1 MATSTTSGDAEQAHD
16 TAARWRWIREQTP
29 AMQRTTYLNCGF
41 SGPLSVAVAEATAR
55 RLDLEVQDGPLTRHV
70 QEDKTAI
77 MDRLRRAGA
86 QLLGADVEEIAV
98 TGNTTEGVNIAVN
111 GTTLQPGDRVV
122 TTSIEHGGGMIPAY
136 WARER
141 RGAELAIVQLS
152 PDDGPGAVVEKFDQ
166 ALGDRAALV
175 IVSEISYATGQVLP
189 MDALVELAHARG
201 ASVVIDGA
209 QTAGHIPIDVHAS
222 GVDAYAIPS
231 HKWLCGPD
239 GLGLLYVRRDRI
251 ADIDPVKVSGR
262 LAKEFDF
269 DGHFVPKTDDIAKF
283 EVSTMST
290 PTAAGMLAAI
300 EQYLAHG
307 PEAVWDRVRELARIA
322 GERFALIPDVT
333 LASPQSDDTRS
344 GLFLFRA
351 GTLDPTA
358 LVAWLY
364 DEGRIVARAVPQVKA
379 VRLSLN
385 VYNNEDDIERTAALV
400 ERALV
405 EGIPERAPAA
415 H

>member
-1 MATSTTSGDAEQAHD
+1 MTATTTDR
-16 TAARWRWIREQTP
+16 AARWAWVRSQTP
-29 AMQRTTYLNCGF
+29 AMERTTYLNCGF
-41 SGPLSVAVAEATAR
+41 SGPLSLDVATAMQR
-55 RLDLEVQDGPLTRHV
+55 RLDLEVQDGPLSRHV

-77 MDRLRRAGA
+77 MNRLRESGA
-86 QLLGADVEEIAV
+86 RMMGADTDEIAV

-111 GTTLQPGDRVV
+111 GTALQPGDRIV

-141 RGAELAIVQLS
+141 RGADLAIVQLG
-152 PDDGPGAVVEKFDQ
+152 PDDGPGSVVEKFDQ
-166 ALGDRAALV
+166 ALGDRAAMV

-189 MDALVELAHARG
+189 MKSLVDLAHTRG
-201 ASVVIDGA
+201 ATVIIDGA
-209 QTAGHIPIDVHAS
+209 QTAGHIPIDVHES

-239 GLGLLYVRRDRI
+239 GLGLLYVRKDRI

-262 LAKEFDF
+262 LAQEYDF

-300 EQYLAHG
+300 DQYLEHG
-307 PEAVWDRVRELARIA
+307 PDAVWDRVRELARIA
-322 GERFALIPDVT
+322 ADRFSRIPGVE
-333 LASPQSDDTRS
+333 LASPRSDETRS
-344 GLFLFRA
+344 GLFLFRP
-351 GTLDPTA
+351 GDLDATA
-358 LVAWLY
+358 VVAWLF
-364 DEGRIVARAVPQVKA
+364 DEGRIACRAVPQVKA

-385 VYNNEDDIERTAALV
+385 VYNNEEDIEHTAALV
-400 ERALV
+400 ERALA
-405 EGIPERAPAA
+405 EGIPERPAA

>member
-1 MATSTTSGDAEQAHD
+1 MTATTTDR
-16 TAARWRWIREQTP
+16 AARWAWIRSQTP
-29 AMQRTTYLNCGF
+29 AMERTTYLNCGF
-41 SGPLSVAVAEATAR
+41 SGPLSLDVAAAMQR
-55 RLDLEVQDGPLTRHV
+55 RLDLEVQDGPLSRHV

-77 MDRLRRAGA
+77 MDRLRQAGA
-86 QLLGADVEEIAV
+86 RMMGADPEEIAV

-111 GTTLQPGDRVV
+111 GTALQPGDRVV

-141 RGAELAIVQLS
+141 RGADLAIVQLS
-152 PDDGPGAVVEKFDQ
+152 ADDGPGAMIEKFDQ
-166 ALGDRAALV
+166 ALGDRAAMV
-175 IVSEISYATGQVLP
+175 IVSEISFATGQTLP
-189 MDALVELAHARG
+189 MDSLIDLAHSRG
-201 ASVVIDGA
+201 ATVIIDGA

-222 GVDAYAIPS
+222 GVDAYAVPS

-239 GLGLLYVRRDRI
+239 GLGLLYVRKDRI

-262 LAKEFDF
+262 LAKEYDF

-290 PTAAGMLAAI
+290 PTAAGMLAAVD
-300 EQYLAHG
+300 QYLEHG
-307 PEAVWDRVRELARIA
+307 PEAVWNRVRELTATAEQRFARIPGA
-322 GERFALIPDVT
+322 EV
-333 LASPQSDDTRS
+333 ASPRSDETRS

-351 GTLDPTA
+351 GDLDPA
-358 LVAWLY
+358 GLVAWLW
-364 DEGRIVARAVPQVKA
+364 DEGRVVCRAVPQTKA

-385 VYNNEDDIERTAALV
+385 VYNNEDDIERTATLV
-400 ERALV
+400 ERAIA
-405 EGIPERAPAA
+405 EGIPERPAA